1 MQNQNSNGIYRGK
14 GTIVHL
20 VEQMMK
26 TVFKND
32 GRLAVQYQNILCYIN
47 RWLINSIGYFGNAG

>member
-32 GRLAVQYQNILCYIN
+32 GRLAVQYQNILCHIN
-47 RWLINSIGYFGNAG
+47 R